1 MADIALQAPGR
12 RSFRDFE
19 FLAFSVV
26 SFVGKS
32 FLLVRLP
39 YREYYINAT
48 YTAGL
53 LALFYFYFRFRYKLT
68 PPPIIV
74 FCLAGAVAVD
84 VLGNYLGL
92 YGHEFLFAQF
102 DEVSH
107 FVGSGLS
114 LPPAMWLLRAAG
126 RRFGFKI
133 PGGLLGFLSVSI
145 TFAFC
150 AYYEILELW
159 DERFYGGK
167 RLWTPTDSAND
178 LQWDLFG
185 IIIFAVVTSMVFKF
199 LEKREKRVNRSS
211 STDDAECADENS
223 PWSQSTPA
231 NGIAD

>member
-1 MADIALQAPGR
+1 MDIALKPVSS
-12 RSFRDFE
+12 RSFRDLE

-32 FLLVRLP
+32 FLLIRLP
-39 YREYYINAT
+39 YREYYVNAT

-53 LALFYFYFRFRYKLT
+53 LALFYCYFRFRYKLK
-68 PPPIIV
+68 PPIIIV

-92 YGHEFLFAQF
+92 YGHEFIFAQF

-107 FVGSGLS
+107 FIGSGMS
-114 LPPAMWLLRAAG
+114 LPPALWLLRATT
-126 RRFGFKI
+126 RRFGYRM
-133 PGGLLGFLSVSI
+133 PAGLLGFLAVSI
-145 TFAFC
+145 TFSFC

-167 RLWTPTDSAND
+167 RLWTETDSAND

-185 IIIFAVVTSMVFKF
+185 IVLFALITSAVFK
-199 LEKREKRVNRSS
+199 LMDK
-211 STDDAECADENS
+211 
-223 PWSQSTPA
+223 W
-231 NGIAD
+231 NGESDLRFTA